1 MGTVMNTISESE
13 FALIMIKLRDAYR
26 GRFVIVHEDPKEVK
40 DSVFETW
47 YQFFNEYDNETV
59 ASVATKW
66 IKHNRIPPTISDL
79 LNGCKEKRKTDR
91 ILSPEKIVDMTDEEW
106 MEMMGV
112 TKEDEV

>member
-1 MGTVMNTISESE
+1 MDKVSKSE
-13 FALIMIKLRDAYR
+13 FATIMVMIANAYN
-26 GRFVIVHEDPKEVK
+26 GRFVIIDEDSKERK
-40 DSVFETW
+40 SEITSTW
-47 YQFFNEYDNETV
+47 YQFFDEYSADTV
-59 ASVATKW
+59 KYVAMEW
-66 IKHNRIPPTISDL
+66 IKHNRIPPTIADL